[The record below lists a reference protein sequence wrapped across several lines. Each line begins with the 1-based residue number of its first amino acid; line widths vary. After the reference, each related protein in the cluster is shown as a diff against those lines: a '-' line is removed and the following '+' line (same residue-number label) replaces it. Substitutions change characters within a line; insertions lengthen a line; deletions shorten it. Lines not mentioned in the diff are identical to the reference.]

1 MPPCPPRLAVA
12 ASGRFRPRTIP
23 SKGLALREGMFVSG
37 ARDPG
42 GGPLLT
48 LRVRRDGGR
57 AVIEARGEV
66 DLGTAGLLAQCGALA
81 LEQQPGP
88 LVLDLS
94 GLTFFSAAG
103 LRTLME
109 LQNAA
114 GERLLLRAP
123 SRSVMF
129 VLELTALTDRFA
141 VLDEEG
147 EPGRDDEPD
156 ADPLGR

>member
-1 MPPCPPRLAVA
+1 M
-12 ASGRFRPRTIP
+12 
-23 SKGLALREGMFVSG
+23 REGLFVSG
-37 ARDPG
+37 ARDPDG
-42 GGPLLT
+42 GRLLT

-66 DLGTAGLLAQCGALA
+66 DLGTADLLAGCGALA
-81 LEQQPGP
+81 LEEHPGP

-94 GLTFFSAAG
+94 GITFFSAAG

-109 LQNAA
+109 LQDAA

-123 SRSVMF
+123 SPSVVF

-141 VLDEEG
+141 VLDEES
-147 EPGRDDEPD
+147 EAGRDDEPD